1 MKRAAIFVVAAAMVL
16 SLAACGNRDNKNQ
29 NGNNGSPNSGMV
41 GNNNGSNSG
50 SNHNG
55 NGANNNM
62 GGNNNG
68 SANNGGLTGNNGIGN
83 NGSSLNNGSANNSGT
98 ANNSGSGRSVGDDL
112 RRAADGVGDAAED
125 LWDDGRRA
133 VDDLTHSTSSFQRML
148 DNARVHDTD
157 GILTDGENSRW

>member
-29 NGNNGSPNSGMV
+29 NGNNGSSNSGMV

-50 SNHNG
+50 SNHD

-125 LWDDGRRA
+125 LWYDGRRA